1 MLLGTSED
9 DLLGNRMN
17 SDLMEFVVETI
28 CLKKMMGC
36 MLYILMSMILELVG
50 FLYIFQTMMLFIL
63 AVLELNTFLKRFKN
77 LLEIKS

>member
-36 MLYILMSMILELVG
+36 MLYILMSM
-50 FLYIFQTMMLFIL
+50 
-63 AVLELNTFLKRFKN
+63 
-77 LLEIKS
+77 